1 MLLIVHSE
9 LISIYIMAT
18 CIRRY
23 FARFRTSIVFS
34 RPTTKVSQDP
44 EDGALTPNHVLIL
57 TSNAPEDAAQL
68 CTGTALRGKVK
79 RLRAYLDSFWDKWSR
94 EYLLEQQRRSV
105 WDRSRKDFRVGE
117 LVVVQELSLIHI

>member
-1 MLLIVHSE
+1 M
-9 LISIYIMAT
+9 
-18 CIRRY
+18 
-23 FARFRTSIVFS
+23 
-34 RPTTKVSQDP
+34 
-44 EDGALTPNHVLIL
+44 LIL

-117 LVVVQELSLIHI
+117 LVVVQENGVAQGRWPLAIVTEVVRGRDSRVRSLHLRAKGSTYHRPVCKVVKLELE